1 MICKLL
7 NKHNFDELRVEVN
20 VDVSKKYINVSKHKR
35 ILTPVVNETIILY
48 VNEARLNE
56 DDEEIFVVTEFF
68 KSLTQQG
75 EFPMFTCSCGNFGC
89 GGFYIKVNYKNQCVL
104 WKTQQVTYEK
114 FLFSRYNIRLV
125 ALKLIKELAEFND
138 LRKENGLKPFHDIDS
153 YIANLDLFLDQNRE
167 SD

>member
-7 NKHNFDELRVEVN
+7 NGHNFDKLRVEVN

-35 ILTPVVNETIILY
+35 ILIPVIIETINLY
-48 VNEARLNE
+48 VNEVRLNE
-56 DDEEIFVVTEFF
+56 DDEIFVVTEFF
-68 KSLTQQG
+68 KSLAQQG

-104 WKTQQVTYEK
+104 WETEQATYGK
-114 FLFSRYNIRLV
+114 FLFSRNNIRLV
-125 ALKLIKELAEFND
+125 ALELIKELAEFNG

-153 YIANLDLFLDQNRE
+153 YIANLDIFLNPNRQ